1 MTSTVPASMGGP
13 LSEAERLAE
22 IQSRLDAASKK
33 TTIDVHAGGSTL
45 RATATGGDRGFF
57 VDGFSDLVTAAIG
70 DMGPL
75 KVTVADDE
83 DGQDAT
89 LALHARDDIEFLLE
103 LVGVLEGQLAT
114 AQAEVVIRDG
124 AIVGRDKAIDSLE
137 AWRRNWKPLVDAHMK
152 RCKGCDAC
160 DSEDWDG
167 VIACTGCG
175 KCSYCRK
182 RGVTAASALGLD
194 GGGSDGTA

>member
-1 MTSTVPASMGGP
+1 MPEPTTTSPASMGGP
-13 LSEAERLAE
+13 LSEAERIAE
-22 IQSRLDAASKK
+22 IRARLVAASKK
-33 TTIDVHAGGSTL
+33 TTVDVHAGGSTL

-114 AQAEVVIRDG
+114 ARELHKPERRYVTPDDDESSYDEPEWIAEAWDMPVDQVHYFTVCSHCGSIELG
-124 AIVGRDKAIDSLE
+124 TGGRDYRE
-137 AWRRNWKPLVDAHMK
+137 PLWPCADAK
-152 RCKGCDAC
+152 
-160 DSEDWDG
+160 
-167 VIACTGCG
+167 
-175 KCSYCRK
+175 
-182 RGVTAASALGLD
+182 ALGLD
-194 GGGSDGTA
+194 GGGSDA